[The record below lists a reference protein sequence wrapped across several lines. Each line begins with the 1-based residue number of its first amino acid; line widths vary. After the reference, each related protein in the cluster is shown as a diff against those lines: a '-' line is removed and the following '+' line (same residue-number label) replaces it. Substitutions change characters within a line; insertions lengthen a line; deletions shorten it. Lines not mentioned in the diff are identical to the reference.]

1 MVDGRGNWKLALLH
15 DALAASESAA
25 DIVSNTL
32 LSKPEAAIAFP
43 TGATPLGMFDLL
55 AARSARG
62 ETDFSG
68 VTIFCLDEYVG
79 VTVEDPNSLTRW
91 LGEALLNRIGIRPDQ
106 VHTLPVTADDLVE
119 SAAEF
124 DGAVSSRGGL
134 DLAIL
139 GLGPNG
145 HIGYNEP
152 GSRADSRTRLI
163 TLTAESRN
171 QASAYWEGSLA
182 IPDQAMTMGVGT
194 LLESKQI
201 VLLVT
206 GEAKADML
214 RRTLEESMSAEVP
227 ASWLRIAG
235 PRLTVIADEAAAS
248 GLTVPRSGSPV
259 SRDNHRGE

>member
-1 MVDGRGNWKLALLH
+1 MSVASENWTLNVVG
-15 DALAASESAA
+15 DALAASKSAA
-25 DIVSNTL
+25 DIVSTTL
-32 LSKPEAAIAFP
+32 LRKPDAALAFP
-43 TGATPLGMFDLL
+43 TGATPLAMFDVL
-55 AARSARG
+55 AARAARG

-79 VTVEDPNSLTRW
+79 VTVRDPNSLTRW
-91 LGEALLNRIGIRPDQ
+91 LSEALLNRIGIKPDQ
-106 VHTLPVTADDLVE
+106 LHPLPVTADDLIV

-124 DGAVSSRGGL
+124 DGAVSARGGL

-152 GSRADSRTRLI
+152 GSSADSRTRVI
-163 TLTAESRN
+163 ALTAESRD

-182 IPDQAMTMGVGT
+182 IPDRAMTMGVGT

-206 GEAKADML
+206 GEAKAEML
-214 RRTLEESMSAEVP
+214 RRTLQEPMSAEVP

-235 PRLTVIADEAAAS
+235 PRLTVIADEAAA
-248 GLTVPRSGSPV
+248 GDLTIVRSGPRAT
-259 SRDNHRGE
+259 RDDHGGD